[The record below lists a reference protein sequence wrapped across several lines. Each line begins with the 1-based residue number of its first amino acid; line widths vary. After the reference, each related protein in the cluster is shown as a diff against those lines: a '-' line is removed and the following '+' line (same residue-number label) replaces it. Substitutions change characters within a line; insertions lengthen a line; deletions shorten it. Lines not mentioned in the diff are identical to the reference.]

1 MTAIAPSARKN
12 PWLALI
18 VLCIANFLILLDTT
32 IVNAAVPVIMKSL
45 DTGIGSALWIL
56 NAYLL
61 AFATLLIVFG
71 RLGDVVGPRRMFV
84 VGLAVFAI
92 ASLGCA
98 LSQNSPELIGA
109 RTVQGI
115 GAAMLAPQAL
125 VLITVI
131 FPPERRGAALGIFV
145 SVAGL
150 AAISGP
156 TLGGFLITDLG
167 WQSIF
172 YLNLPVCLIGIVL
185 TYLFVPNLRLGR
197 VHSFDIV
204 GVVLATVGLVGLV
217 YGLIESQ
224 NYGWGAASLIIVGAV
239 IVLVAFVLWER
250 RHPEP
255 LVPLTLFRTRNFSI
269 ATAVTLITNF
279 ALYGLVL
286 IFVIETQSVLGMSP
300 LMGGVAVLPMS
311 ITLAILAPIGGRI
324 ADRVGGRTMLVIG
337 LALFAIGTLGVAF
350 LPTPASTANVY
361 LFPLIVIGIGMGMSL
376 APSVSEALR
385 VVAPQQAGAASGV
398 LNTAR
403 QVGGALGAAVI
414 GSILESTL
422 ISSIHDQA
430 VSRSAQLDAPDRQTF
445 LTDFAHA
452 TQGLQLGPAQSAGY
466 TPPGGVSANAAAEMT
481 RIAHESFGYGFV
493 DAAKP
498 TLGVVAGLMLIGAA
512 LAAFMKG
519 HKPQPAQ
526 APAPAKSEA
535 DATSKT

>member
-12 PWLALI
+12 PWLALV

-32 IVNAAVPVIMKSL
+32 IVNAAVPEIMKSL

-71 RLGDVVGPRRMFV
+71 RLGDVVGPRKMFV
-84 VGLAVFAI
+84 AGLAVFAV

-98 LSQNSPELIGA
+98 LSQNSLELIGA
-109 RTVQGI
+109 RAVQGI

-125 VLITVI
+125 VLITMI

-156 TLGGFLITDLG
+156 TLGGFLITDFG
-167 WQSIF
+167 WQSVF

-185 TYLFVPNLRLGR
+185 TYLFVPDLRLGR
-197 VHSFDIV
+197 VHSFDTV

-224 NYGWGAASLIIVGAV
+224 NYGWGAATLIIVGSV

-255 LVPLTLFRTRNFSI
+255 LVPLDLFRIRNFSI
-269 ATAVTLITNF
+269 TTTVTLITSF

-286 IFVIETQSVLGMSP
+286 VFVIETQSVLGMTP
-300 LMGGVAVLPMS
+300 LMSGVAVLPMS
-311 ITLAILAPIGGRI
+311 ITLAALAPVGGRIGGR
-324 ADRVGGRTMLVIG
+324 TLLVIG

-350 LPTPASTANVY
+350 LPTPTSTASVY
-361 LFPLIVIGIGMGMSL
+361 ILPLIIIGAGMGMAL

-385 VVAPQQAGAASGV
+385 VIAPHQAGAASGV

-414 GSILESTL
+414 GSIIESTL
-422 ISSIHDQA
+422 VSSIHDQA
-430 VSRSAQLDAPDRQTF
+430 VSRSAQLAGPDQQTF
-445 LTDFAHA
+445 LFDFANA
-452 TQGLQLGPAQSAGY
+452 TQGLQLGPGRSAGY
-466 TPPGGVSANAAAEMT
+466 IPSSGLPSEVADRMT
-481 RIAHESFGYGFV
+481 QVAHESFGYGFV
-493 DAAKP
+493 DATKP
-498 TLGVVAGLMLIGAA
+498 ALGVVAGLLLVGAA

-519 HKPQPAQ
+519 HKPQPVQ
-526 APAPAKSEA
+526 APAAVAQSNSE
-535 DATSKT
+535 